1 MSMLHRHSIQLTI
14 LLVAFVLIIMAGSSC
29 STLEIGIEQTSTPNI
44 QLTEFTSSLATQ
56 NVIMATR
63 ISEPTATIST
73 GLSSQPV
80 ARPSPTQPTAAFTN
94 LQFAPEPDETLARRF
109 YVEGTPRVFA
119 LWDYTG
125 MQEGMLVRREWKR
138 NNEDWIVREEPWAF
152 NRYGSEGTVRDI
164 YVFED
169 QVGLETGEYTLSLYI
184 NNIAQELYL
193 GTESKSL
200 TSFWVVE
207 SDIAAPVASP
217 DKSHTA
223 FVRFGGNLLIEYPN
237 GDIHEI
243 AQGQEIAAMAW
254 FPDGVNLLYVERD
267 RSKQLVNA
275 QDEGITHKMFIIDI
289 HTQEQRIIGAAGE
302 NFHSPI
308 ISPTGEYVS
317 FFYGNHVIDGCTGSP
332 GLAILELDSDLR
344 RQAVYFVNSFTGVD
358 VPNNDPSTIIL
369 STENQARFWE
379 NDTNLVVNL
388 EWLCKPT
395 GQNPDGLY
403 RLNLTNL
410 TAERKD

>member
-1 MSMLHRHSIQLTI
+1 MLHRHSFRFTL
-14 LLVAFVLIIMAGSSC
+14 LLVAIILILMVGSSC
-29 STLEIGIEQTSTPNI
+29 STLEIGIERTSTPNI
-44 QLTEFTSSLATQ
+44 QLTEFTISLATQ
-56 NVIMATR
+56 NAIMATR
-63 ISEPTATIST
+63 ISEPTATISPD
-73 GLSSQPV
+73 LPPQPV
-80 ARPSPTQPTAAFTN
+80 ARPSPTQPLASFTN
-94 LQFAPEPDETLARRF
+94 LRFAPEPDQSLARRF
-109 YVEGTPRVFA
+109 YVEGTPRIFA

-138 NNEDWIVREEPWAF
+138 NNEDWIVREELWAF

-169 QVGLETGEYTLSLYI
+169 QIGLETGVYTLSLYI
-184 NNIAQELYL
+184 NGISQDLKE

-200 TSFWVVE
+200 ASFWVVE
-207 SDIAAPVASP
+207 SDIIAPVPSP

-223 FVRFGGNLLIEYPN
+223 FVRFGGNLLIEDPD
-237 GDIHEI
+237 GEIREI
-243 AQGQEIAAMAW
+243 AQVQEIAALAW
-254 FPDGVNLLYVERD
+254 FPDGTNLLYVERD
-267 RSKQLVNA
+267 RSKQLVA
-275 QDEGITHKMFIIDI
+275 TQDAGINHKMFIIDI
-289 HTQEQRIIGAAGE
+289 HTREQRIISAAGE

-317 FFYGNHVIDGCTGSP
+317 VFYGNHLIDGCTGSP

-358 VPNNDPSTIIL
+358 VPIDDQSTIIL
-369 STENQARFWE
+369 SAENQTRFWE
-379 NDTNLVVNL
+379 NDNNLLANL
-388 EWLCKPT
+388 EWLCRPT

-403 RLNLTNL
+403 RFNLTNL